1 MKKLPE
7 DMNAVNLKEPL
18 RCIIITNPRKFVYR
32 IYYNQASS
40 NNEGTLELVNWYD
53 GNNLGLFSEPILSRV
68 TNIYKDFHKRSF
80 IVPVRHVSRKFA
92 SHRSLSQSISFSTVD
107 IFPESSLDFHQLH
120 RQQFHR
126 RFYWSVPDVW
136 KWIGRIVHGFRTR
149 WFPAE
154 NSCGK
159 NEF

>member
-80 IVPVRHVSRKFA
+80 IVPVRHVSRK
-92 SHRSLSQSISFSTVD
+92 LSQSISFSTVD